1 MYDSSQLNES
11 EELTQTNDDQ
21 LIFSWAGYI
30 DQLFFCERVSDQLF
44 FRDLGTLTSSFHMS
58 GFSDQLFFY
67 ERVSD
72 QLFFCELGYL
82 ILNFMLPLGLW

>member
-21 LIFSWAGYI
+21 LIFSWAGSI
-30 DQLFFCERVSDQLF
+30 DQLFFCE
-44 FRDLGTLTSSFHMS
+44 LGLLTSSFHMS
-58 GFSDQLFFY
+58 GFTDQLFFC